1 MKETYLATEE
11 PIFFGRFCL
20 MVTQRR
26 LERDGTPVIIG
37 CRALDLL
44 IALVDCAGTV
54 VSKRD
59 LMARVW
65 PHVIVDESNLRV
77 QLSGLRK
84 ALGEQCIATVQGRGY
99 SFVAPLRLRAAARLT
114 AAGLEDCRYSNM
126 QAVATPLRNAKVIKI
141 Y

>member
-1 MKETYLATEE
+1 MKEMYLATEE
-11 PIFFGRFCL
+11 PICFGRFCL
-20 MVTQRR
+20 MATQRR

-44 IALVDCAGTV
+44 IVLVECAGTV

-59 LMARVW
+59 LMVRVW

-77 QLSGLRK
+77 QVSGLRK
-84 ALGEQCIATVQGRGY
+84 ALDEQCIATVQGRGY

-114 AAGLEDCRYSNM
+114 TAGLEDCRYSNM
-126 QAVATPLRNAKVIKI
+126 QAVATPRRNAKVVKI

>member
-1 MKETYLATEE
+1 MKEIQLATEE
-11 PIFFGRFCL
+11 HVCFGRFCL
-20 MVTQRR
+20 MATQRR

-59 LMARVW
+59 LIARVW

-77 QLSGLRK
+77 QVSGLRK
-84 ALGEQCIATVQGRGY
+84 ALGEQCIATVQAVGTASLHRYASAQPGA
-99 SFVAPLRLRAAARLT
+99 SQPLVWNRL
-114 AAGLEDCRYSNM
+114 G
-126 QAVATPLRNAKVIKI
+126 
-141 Y
+141 